1 MAIVPAGAQI
11 IPNLPGGAL
20 LIQARFLGFF
30 FFFVPTSSY
39 SGSSFPPGKARV
51 SVSLCAF
58 CDTISLEAVMSSR
71 DLL

>member
-1 MAIVPAGAQI
+1 MAIVPTGAQI

-20 LIQARFLGFF
+20 LIQARFLGF

-58 CDTISLEAVMSSR
+58 CDTMNLEAVMSSR